1 MVRTCWSVGAT
12 TEALPI
18 CTRDRSRCQ
27 PHMTDINLAIAGA
40 TGWTGR
46 AIVEGALAAPD
57 ITLKSALARSTAG
70 QDLGTA
76 LGRDPLGVPVH
87 ADVDAALDGVD
98 VLVEFTSHTFAKSL
112 ALAAVERGVAVVIGS
127 SGLSSADFDEID
139 AAARSAG
146 VGAVAAGNF
155 SVTAAAALA
164 AAELAARLL
173 PRWEII
179 DYAKSTK
186 PDAPS
191 GTARELAERL
201 GGVRPPEVDL
211 PVSEVA
217 GYPEARGATIAG
229 TQVHSVRIPS
239 FVVSTE
245 VVFGAAGRAAQHPAR
260 RRRDRGAVRQRRA
273 ARGPSRPLA
282 HGPDP
287 RARPPAAR
295 RGVARAVAGRP
306 ADAGWPAGHRTRVA
320 GRALRGRTTRVRR
333 GTNPGGGGCWWC
345 ARSARRAEPARPSRG
360 ARQPRPSAG
369 AAPWRVP
376 RRVPA
381 AKRLGASGGGGSS
394 AAESQQRSLP
404 RRGRP
409 AWRSAPWGRPARRTR
424 PSRPRRGS

>member
-1 MVRTCWSVGAT
+1 
-12 TEALPI
+12 
-18 CTRDRSRCQ
+18 
-27 PHMTDINLAIAGA
+27 MTDINLAIAGA

-76 LGRDPLGVPVH
+76 LGREPLGVPVH

-112 ALAAVERGVAVVIGS
+112 ALAAIERGVAVVIGS

-201 GGVRPPEVDL
+201 GGVRPPEVDF
-211 PVSEVA
+211 PVV
-217 GYPEARGATIAG
+217 
-229 TQVHSVRIPS
+229 
-239 FVVSTE
+239 
-245 VVFGAAGRAAQHPAR
+245 
-260 RRRDRGAVRQRRA
+260 
-273 ARGPSRPLA
+273 
-282 HGPDP
+282 
-287 RARPPAAR
+287 
-295 RGVARAVAGRP
+295 
-306 ADAGWPAGHRTRVA
+306 
-320 GRALRGRTTRVRR
+320 RGRRL
-333 GTNPGGGGCWWC
+333 P
-345 ARSARRAEPARPSRG
+345 RG
-360 ARQPRPSAG
+360 ARRDDRRHPGPLRPRPEL
-369 AAPWRVP
+369 
-376 RRVPA
+376 RR
-381 AKRLGASGGGGSS
+381 LD
-394 AAESQQRSLP
+394 
-404 RRGRP
+404 RGRLRRADERLSIRHDAGGTAEP
-409 AWRSAPWGRPARRTR
+409 YVNGALLAVRRARSHTGLI
-424 PSRPRRGS
+424 RGLDRLLLAAA